1 MTISKKE
8 KSHIRFKQ
16 VNMICDVVIQKLKNP
31 IHGLV
36 LLLCWRHADERGFFR
51 LSFERIADDAGIS
64 RRYAITVMNELE
76 DSKAIRTVS
85 VGGGTIPNRYRLGEP
100 SQVVNCRSL
109 LDQKTG
115 SPPPRKSSDL

>member
-1 MTISKKE
+1 MISKKE

-16 VNMICDVVIQKLKNP
+16 VNMICDAVIGKLAKP

-36 LLLCWRHADERGFFR
+36 LLLCWRHADEKGFFN
-51 LSFERIADDAGIS
+51 LSHQRIADMAGIS
-64 RRYAITVMNELE
+64 RRYAIEIMEDLE
-76 DSKAIRTVS
+76 RAKAVRTIN
-85 VGGGTIPNRYRLGEP
+85 VGGGTIANRYRLGEP

-115 SPPPRKSSDL
+115 SPSPRKSSEL